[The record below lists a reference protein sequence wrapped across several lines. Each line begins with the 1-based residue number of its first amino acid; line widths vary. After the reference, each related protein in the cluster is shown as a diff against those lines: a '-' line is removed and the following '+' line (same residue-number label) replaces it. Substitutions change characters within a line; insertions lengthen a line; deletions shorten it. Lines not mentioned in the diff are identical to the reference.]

1 MADPA
6 SLIGDFKALGI
17 KPGMDLLVHSSLRRI
32 GPVEGGADTVIDA
45 LLSVLGPEGTLMM
58 SAVSGN
64 VTENQPVFDVRLTPA
79 TVGTLP
85 NVFMKRAGVI
95 RSLHPIHSVAALGPR
110 AEFYTAGHLECNT
123 PWSPESPYGKLMR
136 NEGFILFLGTNF
148 TCNTC
153 IHALEIEARVPG
165 LHTRRTSDLYV
176 RDYEGKLRV
185 VHHHHWHAPKK
196 DFYVDM
202 EHVVEAAGGLKWGRT
217 GIGLSRLVDAGIL
230 RATVLPILR
239 RTPEQV
245 IMSYSKDG
253 FVWEP

>member
-1 MADPA
+1 MADLT
-6 SLIGDFKALGI
+6 SLVKDFRALGI
-17 KPGMDLLVHSSLRRI
+17 RPGMNLLVHSSLRRV

-45 LLSVLGPEGTLMM
+45 LLEVLGPEGTLMM

-85 NVFMKRAGVI
+85 NVFRKREGAV
-95 RSLHPIHSVAALGPR
+95 RSLHPIHSIAALGPK
-110 AEFYTAGHLECNT
+110 AEFFTGGHLECNT
-123 PWSPESPYGKLMR
+123 PWSPGSPYGKLMR
-136 NEGFILFLGTNF
+136 NEGSILFLGTNF

-165 LHTRRTSDLYV
+165 LHTRRTSELYI

-185 VHHHHWHAPKK
+185 IQHHWHAPKK

-217 GIGLSRLVDAGIL
+217 GIGISRLVDAEIL
-230 RATVLPILR
+230 RATVLPILE

-245 IMSYSKDG
+245 IMSYSGDD
-253 FVWEP
+253 FIWEP